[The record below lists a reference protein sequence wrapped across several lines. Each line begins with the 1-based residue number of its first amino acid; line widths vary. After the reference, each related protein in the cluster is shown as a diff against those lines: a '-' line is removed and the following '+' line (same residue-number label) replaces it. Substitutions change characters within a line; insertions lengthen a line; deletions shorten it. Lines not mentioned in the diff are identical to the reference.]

1 MKELLNQNG
10 PAWYFCEILKQPVLE
25 PDGTSLGRVADLA
38 AADLEHEAPIK
49 GLVVAGAHR
58 RRHYLAW
65 DLVERLE
72 PKAVRVRPGAAK
84 ALCEATQPPGQ
95 ILLGKGLLDRQ
106 IVDIEGAKV
115 VRVNDLQLRQRNGQ
129 LILSKVDVG
138 LKSLLRR
145 VGLYRAVAAILR
157 WFFSYTLPD
166 NFIAWR
172 LVQPVGSADILQLK
186 FSQARFSRLH
196 PADLADIIEDLD
208 RPEQA
213 RVFRALDIDMAADVL
228 EETDPKVQV
237 QLIQHLTTEKASDVL
252 EQMSPSKATDLLQEL
267 EDPHVEKLL
276 KEMEPEAAQDVR
288 SLLVHDEET
297 AGGMM
302 TPNFFSE
309 PPYVTVGQALES
321 LRQEATD
328 LDVIY
333 YIYVTNRENRLLGA
347 LNLRELLTSDPVAP
361 LESVM
366 VRRVLFASLDD
377 KKSDIVELFAK
388 YGLRALPVVDHQGRI
403 QGVIRFKA
411 LLEVVA
417 PHLGR

>member
-1 MKELLNQNG
+1 MQESLNQNG
-10 PAWYFCEILKQPVLE
+10 PVWYFWEILKQPVLE

-38 AADLEHEAPIK
+38 AAVLEQDAPIK
-49 GLVVAGAHR
+49 GLVVAGSHHNR
-58 RRHYLAW
+58 RYLPW
-65 DLVERLE
+65 NLVERLE
-72 PKAVRVRPGAAK
+72 LKAVRVHPGASK
-84 ALCEATQPPGQ
+84 GLCDTLQPPGQ

-115 VRVNDLQLRQRNGQ
+115 LRVNDLQLRQRNGQ

-145 VGLYRAVAAILR
+145 VGLYRATAAILR
-157 WFFSYTLPD
+157 WFLGYTLPD
-166 NFIAWR
+166 KFIAWR
-172 LVQPVGSADILQLK
+172 LVQPVGSSDILRLK
-186 FSQARFSRLH
+186 FSQTRFSRLH

-228 EETDPKVQV
+228 EETDPEVQV
-237 QLIQHLTTEKASDVL
+237 QLIQHLTTEMASDVL
-252 EQMSPSKATDLLQEL
+252 EQMSPSKAADLLQDL

-276 KEMEPEAAQDVR
+276 NEMEPDAAQDVR

-302 TPNFFSE
+302 TTSFFSQ
-309 PPYVTVGQALES
+309 PPHVTAGRALEA
-321 LRQEATD
+321 LRQEAPD
-328 LDVIY
+328 LDVVY
-333 YIYVTNRENRLLGA
+333 YTYVTDKESHLLGA
-347 LNLRELLTSDPVAP
+347 LSLRDLLTMDSRQS

-366 VRRVLFASLDD
+366 VRRMVSAALDD
-377 KKSDIVELFAK
+377 NKSDIAELFAK
-388 YGLRALPVVDHQGRI
+388 YGLRALPVVDDEGRI

-411 LLEVVA
+411 LLEVMA